1 MARANNFN
9 DLLFFIAVAR
19 EQSFTR
25 AAAQLGIS
33 QSALSHSVRTLEAR
47 LGVRLLTRTT
57 RSVSPT
63 EAGQRLLQ
71 SVPAHFD
78 DIEAELSAVAE
89 FRDKA
94 AGSIRITSTDYATR
108 TILLPR
114 LAPVMRDYP
123 EIRIEIINDYGMA
136 DIVAQRYDIGVRLGD
151 QVAKDMI
158 AARIG
163 PDLQMVIVGAPLYLA
178 GRQTPVTPPDLMKH
192 NCINLRLPTH
202 DAFYA
207 WELEKDG
214 RATQVRV
221 EGQFAFNGSYEIL
234 DAALAGMGL
243 AYLPSDLAAA
253 HVESGRL
260 RRVMEDWYPST
271 PGLHV
276 YYASRRQ
283 TSRAMRLVIDALRYR
298 QPETR
303 DLAFE

>member
-1 MARANNFN
+1 MSRANNFN
-9 DLLFFIAVAR
+9 DVLFFIAVAR

-163 PDLQMVIVGAPLYLA
+163 PDLQMVIVGAPMYLA
-178 GRQTPVTPPDLMKH
+178 GRQAPVTPPDLMKH

-303 DLAFE
+303 DVEFE

>member
-178 GRQTPVTPPDLMKH
+178 GRQAPVTPPDLMKH

-253 HVESGRL
+253 HVASGRL
-260 RRVMEDWYPST
+260 RRVMQDWYPST

-276 YYASRRQ
+276 YYASCRQ
-283 TSRAMRLVIDALRYR
+283 TSRAMRLVIDTLRYR

-303 DLAFE
+303 DVAFE

>member
-1 MARANNFN
+1 MSRANNFN
-9 DLLFFIAVAR
+9 DVLFFIAVAR

-163 PDLQMVIVGAPLYLA
+163 PDLQMVIVGAPMYLA
-178 GRQTPVTPPDLMKH
+178 GRQAPVTPPDLMKH

-253 HVESGRL
+253 HVASGRL
-260 RRVMEDWYPST
+260 RRVMQDWYPRM

-303 DLAFE
+303 DVEFE

>member
-1 MARANNFN
+1 MARTNNFN

-19 EQSFTR
+19 EHSFTR
-25 AAAQLGIS
+25 AAAQLGVS
-33 QSALSHSVRTLEAR
+33 QSALSHSVRALEAR

-57 RSVSPT
+57 RSVSAT
-63 EAGQRLLQ
+63 EAGERLLQ
-71 SVPAHFD
+71 TVPSHFD
-78 DIEAELSAVAE
+78 DIEAELAAVAE

-114 LAPVMRDYP
+114 LAPVLRDYP
-123 EIRIEIINDYGMA
+123 QIRVEIINDYGLA
-136 DIVAQRYDIGVRLGD
+136 DIVAERYDIGVRHGD

-163 PDLQMVIVGAPLYLA
+163 PDLQMAIVGAPAYLD
-178 GRQTPVTPPDLMKH
+178 GRQAPMTPQDLMMH

-202 DAFYA
+202 DAFYV

-214 RATQVRV
+214 RAIQVRV
-221 EGQFAFNGSYEIL
+221 EGQYAFNGAYEIL

-243 AYLPSDLAAA
+243 AYVPTDLAEP
-253 HVESGRL
+253 HVATGRL
-260 RRVMEDWYPST
+260 RRVMEDWYPRV

-283 TSRAMRLVIDALRYR
+283 SSRAMQLVVEALRYR
-298 QPETR
+298 PAQT
-303 DLAFE
+303 